1 MKKIF
6 LSLSL
11 LLTVAASTAFAS
23 DATEPSPGLQETF
36 KQEFPGAQHVSWT
49 YQEGYQKATFIL
61 GGRRS
66 VAFFD
71 SNNELAGSIRDLFYD
86 QLPLTV
92 MKAADKKFPEADF
105 SEVREINNADGTTYV
120 LTAESS
126 SKKYKLKINSSGSI
140 TEVERV
146 NK

>member
-11 LLTVAASTAFAS
+11 ILTVAASTAYAS
-23 DATEPSPGLQETF
+23 DGTEPSPGLQETF
-36 KQEFPGAQHVSWT
+36 KQEFPGAQNVSWS

-61 GGRRS
+61 GDRRS
-66 VAFFD
+66 LAFFD
-71 SNNELAGSIRDLFYD
+71 SNNELAGSVRDLFYE

-105 SEVREINNADGTTYV
+105 TEVREINNADGTTYM
-120 LTAESS
+120 LTVEWN
-126 SKKYKLKINSSGSI
+126 SKKYRLKINSSGSI
-140 TEVERV
+140 TETERIS
-146 NK
+146 K

>member
-11 LLTVAASTAFAS
+11 MMTVVTSTVFANEV
-23 DATEPSPGLQETF
+23 TEPSPGLQETF
-36 KQEFPGAQHVSWT
+36 KQEFPGAQNVSWS

-66 VAFFD
+66 LAFFD
-71 SNNELAGSIRDLFYD
+71 SNNELAGSVRDLFYD

-105 SEVREINNADGTTYV
+105 TEVREINNADGTTYM
-120 LTAESS
+120 LTAELN
-126 SKKYKLKINSSGSI
+126 SKKYKVKISSSGSI
-140 TEVERV
+140 LEVERI

>member
-11 LLTVAASTAFAS
+11 LLTVAAGTAFAG

-36 KQEFPGAQHVSWT
+36 KQEFPGAQNVSWS

-66 VAFFD
+66 LAFFD
-71 SNNELAGSIRDLFYD
+71 SNNELAGSVRDLFYD

-105 SEVREINNADGTTYV
+105 TEVREINNADGTTYM
-120 LTAESS
+120 LIAELN
-126 SKKYKLKINSSGSI
+126 SKKYRLKISSSGSI
-140 TEVERV
+140 TEVERI

>member
-11 LLTVAASTAFAS
+11 LLTVAASTAFAR

-36 KQEFPGAQHVSWT
+36 KQEFPGAQNVSWS

-66 VAFFD
+66 LAFFD
-71 SNNELAGSIRDLFYD
+71 SNNELAGSVRDLFYE

-105 SEVREINNADGTTYV
+105 TEVREINNADGTTYM
-120 LTAESS
+120 LIAELN

-140 TEVERV
+140 TEVERI